1 MRVFTA
7 HRALMGC
14 PLDAARENG
23 AALRLCEAVDEGAVF
38 DGLPPVPDRLRNRL
52 RMASRFLMIGL
63 F

>member
-1 MRVFTA
+1 
-7 HRALMGC
+7 MGC
-14 PLDAARENG
+14 CPPDAAREKG

-38 DGLPPVPDRLRNRL
+38 DDSLSFRFRKRV